1 LRRGR
6 PRRAKASL
14 IPERRLALRRR
25 CVSIILTTLVSVT
38 LLATAAPPAQPSTG
52 FYSDVSRIS
61 SRLERRMTGK
71 SWHRGCPVPIR
82 RLRLIRV
89 SYHGFDGDR
98 HIGRLVAN
106 RDAVTA
112 LVHALR
118 SMYRRG
124 FKIRRMRL
132 VDRYG
137 GSDRRS
143 MRADNTSAFNC
154 RRVSGT
160 TRWSEHAYGRAI
172 DINPV
177 ENPYVASDGTV
188 SPRRGRPYA
197 DRSRHA
203 KGMIHARDATVRA
216 FRRVGWGWGGY
227 WRSAKDYQHFSA
239 SGH

>member
-1 LRRGR
+1 MV
-6 PRRAKASL
+6 S
-14 IPERRLALRRR
+14 ERRVARR
-25 CVSIILTTLVSVT
+25 CAAVILTAIVAMTPME
-38 LLATAAPPAQPSTG
+38 AAAPQEQTSRG
-52 FYSDVSRIS
+52 FYANVSRIS
-61 SRLERRMTGK
+61 PRLERRMRGK

-89 SYHGFDGDR
+89 SFHGFDGDR

-106 RDAVTA
+106 KNAVGA
-112 LVHALR
+112 LVRALR
-118 SMYRRG
+118 SMYRND

-132 VDRYG
+132 VDRYDG
-137 GSDRRS
+137 NDRRS

-154 RRVSGT
+154 RFVSGT

-177 ENPYVASDGTV
+177 ENPYVRSDGTV
-188 SPRRGRPYA
+188 SPRKGRRYR

-203 KGMIHARDATVRA
+203 KGMIHARDSTVRA

-227 WRSAKDYQHFSA
+227 WTSAKDYQHFSA

>member
-1 LRRGR
+1 
-6 PRRAKASL
+6 
-14 IPERRLALRRR
+14 
-25 CVSIILTTLVSVT
+25 
-38 LLATAAPPAQPSTG
+38 
-52 FYSDVSRIS
+52 
-61 SRLERRMTGK
+61 
-71 SWHRGCPVPIR
+71 
-82 RLRLIRV
+82 
-89 SYHGFDGDR
+89 
-98 HIGRLVAN
+98 
-106 RDAVTA
+106 VTA
-112 LVHALR
+112 LVRALR
-118 SMYRRG
+118 SMYRND

-132 VDRYG
+132 VDHYG

-154 RRVSGT
+154 RRVAGT

-188 SPRRGRPYA
+188 SPRRGSAYV

-203 KGMIHARDATVRA
+203 KGMIHARDSTVRA

-227 WRSAKDYQHFSA
+227 WRSSKDYQHFSA